1 MGRNKEFFWLFVC
14 VKSFACDMF
23 MFVGYWIEHYMR
35 STQVSQIHQENCS
48 FIVKMRNGSA
58 NLFEFIVFMF
68 HRKSL
73 ALVTHMLDSINKIRE
88 INIVINICM
97 YFWYSLISSIIF
109 YCHVFISA
117 FIEYILFK
125 FQLSFYILPEIL
137 GQKVLYFNMKYS
149 NSRISIFCG
158 SRK

>member
-1 MGRNKEFFWLFVC
+1 MKSHIKYVLCRIRSVILFHQPIWIDFDTKVFCKWGVIKNFFWLFVC

-23 MFVGYWIEHYMR
+23 KFVGYWIEHYMR

-73 ALVTHMLDSINKIRE
+73 ALVTHMLDSINKIRDICVYWIHIFQIPTEFLYSTWDIRAKSVIFQYE
-88 INIVINICM
+88 I
-97 YFWYSLISSIIF
+97 F
-109 YCHVFISA
+109 
-117 FIEYILFK
+117 
-125 FQLSFYILPEIL
+125 
-137 GQKVLYFNMKYS
+137 
-149 NSRISIFCG
+149 
-158 SRK
+158 